1 MFSCSLNNTAYLTGA
16 LQDSS
21 QEEDRTPG
29 QTAGQQ
35 ERPGQDPATRF
46 GSLLDVA
53 AAGRRSENRDGES
66 VTPGSKAEGIFL
78 TEWRY
83 RIVV

>member
-1 MFSCSLNNTAYLTGA
+1 MFSCSRNTAYMTGI

-53 AAGRRSENRDGES
+53 AAGRRSESREGES
-66 VTPGSKAEGIFL
+66 VTPGSKAPGKHISD
-78 TEWRY
+78 
-83 RIVV
+83 